1 MSSPCGMIDQLT
13 QPHNYNGSFK
23 PADLLPTSELLIGVC
38 HLTPFYM
45 EAQARLLSSTRLL
58 SYSALKSGANNISW

>member
-23 PADLLPTSELLIGVC
+23 PADLLPTNELLIGVC

-58 SYSALKSGANNISW
+58 SYSALKSVANNISW